1 MKQAKVSVENLQ
13 VAALHFY
20 LPLTKLDGRPLK
32 SFAVIDVPL
41 KTAWKTG
48 FDITLGQKESL
59 CGVNEAAKPLCNN
72 SHPVCSDCA
81 AVSNVSVFFSSSSRV
96 RHQLLLSHQHLHVN
110 FKEFKKKINN

>member
-1 MKQAKVSVENLQ
+1 MKQAKVGVENLQ

-32 SFAVIDVPL
+32 SFAVIDVSL

-48 FDITLGQKESL
+48 FDITLGQKKSL

-72 SHPVCSDCA
+72 SIQFALIVQPFQMFLYFSA
-81 AVSNVSVFFSSSSRV
+81 APA
-96 RHQLLLSHQHLHVN
+96 
-110 FKEFKKKINN
+110 E